1 MNWLLFD
8 PDQGMVRV
16 FEIAA
21 KITYQNGALRET
33 PKEQRSDCREAT
45 DAAVLP
51 VGYPAIARK
60 IADRRF

>member
-1 MNWLLFD
+1 L
-8 PDQGMVRV
+8 PKAS